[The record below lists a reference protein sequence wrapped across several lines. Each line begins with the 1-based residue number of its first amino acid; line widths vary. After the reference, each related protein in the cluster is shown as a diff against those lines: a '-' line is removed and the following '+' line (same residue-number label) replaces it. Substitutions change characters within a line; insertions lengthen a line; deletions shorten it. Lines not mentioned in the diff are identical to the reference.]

1 MEPSRPGSVDDGQRP
16 LPGQATTAQVAALY
30 DQHAAAMLGL
40 ALRILGDRNEAEEV
54 LEEVFLYVWEHV
66 NELGEKP
73 ASHANWLLK
82 TTRNLCLAR
91 LRRRPPP
98 TSPPSSVLRFAQEGR
113 GAGSEGKE
121 QPARRVREA
130 LESLPQEQR
139 QVIELL
145 YFQGLS
151 RREVAARLGYPDE
164 TVLAYARLGLQQLQ
178 EALLTAGA
186 GMNDANE

>member
-1 MEPSRPGSVDDGQRP
+1 
-16 LPGQATTAQVAALY
+16 VAALY

-40 ALRILGDRNEAEEV
+40 ALHILGDRNEAEEV

-82 TTRNLCLAR
+82 TTRHLCLAR
-91 LRRRPPP
+91 LRQQPSGPSAQP
-98 TSPPSSVLRFAQEGR
+98 ISPPVPGFSPV
-113 GAGSEGKE
+113 
-121 QPARRVREA
+121 RRRAAVREA
-130 LESLPQEQR
+130 LDSLPQEQR

-186 GMNDANE
+186 GMHDANE